1 MKYWLALGLVA
12 ILPFASAAQSKYV
25 YHTDLSNIEH
35 DKVKVELE
43 TPAIT
48 ETVIV
53 YSFPRII
60 PGSYSEKNFGAY
72 IDDFTAIDK
81 NGKTLKV
88 SKLNANQYEIK
99 QADKLVSLSYF
110 VNDTWDKPVNDFIFQ
125 PGGTNIDAGN
135 NVVMNN
141 HGFFGYLEGY
151 QDLPIEVQ
159 VIKPAKMYASSHLEI
174 ERASN
179 TKDILKASNYVYLI
193 DNPVFYSVP
202 DTTSFKAGESTI
214 NVAVISATG
223 MVKSK
228 QVAEYLKPLATALNK
243 FFNGLPVSSYQFLFY
258 FENPAN
264 LSGKQN
270 SGGYGALEHNYSSLY
285 FLPEISFEPRLKSMV
300 LEVAS
305 HEFLHILTP
314 LNLHS
319 DEIEHFDFIHPKMSK
334 HLWLY
339 EGVTEYFAQ
348 LKQLQNGL
356 VTPAGF
362 FDNMRE
368 KINASEKFGTFS
380 LTTMSEHVL
389 DNDYKDKYNSVYSKG
404 ALTAMM
410 LDLFIRDKTK
420 GAKDLKTVIQTLAA
434 KYGPGKPF
442 KDDNLFKD
450 ILAVSHPEVQTFID
464 NYIAGDKPLPYNDM
478 FKLIGYEFSDMK
490 KVDTYFN
497 GKLVLKYSD
506 AEQAFVFAD
515 VEKRNALSIND
526 DDILLAVNNTTVTDI
541 NAEELWERYFKK
553 NSTYPELTVT
563 VKRDGVVK
571 TLSGNLFKGYYESK
585 NYLGPLEGADTA
597 QLKLRDDLMGN

>member
-1 MKYWLALGLVA
+1 MKYRLALGLAA
-12 ILPFASAAQSKYV
+12 ILPFVLVAQLKYV

-43 TPAIT
+43 TPAVK

-72 IDDFTAIDK
+72 IDDFTARDK
-81 NGKTLKV
+81 NGKALKV
-88 SKLNANQYEIK
+88 SKLNANQYKIK

-110 VNDTWDKPVNDFIFQ
+110 VNDTWDKSVNDFIFQ

-159 VIKPAKMYASSHLEI
+159 VIKPAKMYASSHLAI
-174 ERASN
+174 ERTSN
-179 TKDILKASNYVYLI
+179 TKDILKASNYVYLV

-202 DTTSFKAGESTI
+202 DTTSFKTGESTI

-228 QVAEYLKPLATALNK
+228 QVAEYLKPLATALNN

-348 LKQLQNGL
+348 LTQLQNGL

-380 LTTMSEHVL
+380 LTIMSEHVL

-450 ILAVSHPEVQTFID
+450 IVAVSHPEVQTFID

-526 DDILLAVNNTTVTDI
+526 DDILLAVNNTIVTDI